1 MLLFVQSYDVR
12 KGKSSEYTDFVLRTH
27 LPSMKSLGLNVIGG
41 FHVIVGS
48 GPRISV
54 VAMAEDFL
62 DLQKVIWTQQYIS
75 LTEEL
80 QNYVQDYGSRIL
92 RSTDRIPVGGDYS
105 IESGT
110 WRLNQYYKISR
121 GSEREYSDF
130 LVNEY
135 IPKVAELGLKV
146 RAEWQVALGSGP
158 RILLETVAPNITDIA
173 QAFNTDEFKRLRRH
187 LLINYVDSYS
197 SRIMAPTGRVEVAFI
212 LGGMT
217 AAL

>member
-27 LPSMKSLGLNVIGG
+27 LPSMKNLGLNVIGG

-54 VAMAEDFL
+54 VTMAEDFL
-62 DLQKVIWTQQYIS
+62 DLEKAIWSQKFVS

-80 QNYVQDYGSRIL
+80 QDYVQDYSSRVL
-92 RSTDRIPVGGDYS
+92 RSTDRVEVKDYS
-105 IESGT
+105 IDSAT

-121 GSEREYSDF
+121 GNEREYTDF

-135 IPKVAELGLKV
+135 IPELGKLDLKV

-158 RILLETVAPNITDIA
+158 RILLETVAANITDIA
-173 QAFNTDEFKRLRRH
+173 HAFNTDEFKRLRRH

-197 SRIMAPTGRVEVAFI
+197 SRILAPTGRVEVAFI